1 MSLLL
6 EALQKASKNR
16 DEANAETT
24 GDITQMA
31 DELTLEPTLSAPDV
45 LPDPASS
52 PTAAQAATLLQARSA
67 PAPGFDVLDY
77 AREHYMISFLGC
89 AVLFALAYGTYVYV
103 QVAQPFRSPAPA
115 LAPLVAAPPSATLAS
130 APPPPDSA
138 KITGLPGGM
147 ASSDG
152 SSGADAVAS
161 IANVEDAS
169 GQPAPPASAAAFDEP
184 TAKPAARKKTS
195 AKPARNPKAKAASRG
210 LSNSAPLADAGDTV
224 ETIVIPSLRAETGG
238 VEVRKDAAKQSQ
250 VAAILMQAYEALQRG
265 ENAKARELYEQF
277 IQMEPRSIDAL
288 LGLGAIALGE
298 GRLDDASGYYQRILA
313 LDPRNSYA
321 QAGLISIVGG
331 ADRPASESRLKQLI
345 ARDPSAFLNYSLGN
359 LYAEQGQWPSA
370 QQAYFQAFQMQ
381 QDNADYAFNLAVG
394 LDHLGQDK
402 LALDYYR
409 KALDLSFK
417 KGLANFDQ
425 TLVIQRVGQLS
436 ARVEQ

>member
-24 GDITQMA
+24 GNITETA
-31 DELTLEPTLSAPDV
+31 DELALEPTLSAPDV
-45 LPDPASS
+45 LPDPAGS

-67 PAPGFDVLDY
+67 PGFNVLDY

-89 AVLFALAYGTYVYV
+89 AVVFALVYATYVYM

-115 LAPLVAAPPSATLAS
+115 LAPLVAAPPIAAQAS
-130 APPPPDSA
+130 APPPDSA

-147 ASSDG
+147 TSSDAI
-152 SSGADAVAS
+152 SGAGAVAA
-161 IANVEDAS
+161 IGNVEDAS
-169 GQPAPPASAAAFDEP
+169 GQPVPPALDEP
-184 TAKPAARKKTS
+184 TAMPVAKRKTS
-195 AKPARNPKAKAASRG
+195 AKPARGPKMKAVSRG
-210 LSNSAPLADAGDTV
+210 LPNSAPLADAGDTV
-224 ETIVIPSLRAETGG
+224 ETIVISSLRAESGA
-238 VEVRKDAAKQSQ
+238 VEVRKDAAKQPQ
-250 VAAILMQAYEALQRG
+250 VAAMLMQAYEALQRG

-277 IQMEPRSIDAL
+277 IQLEPRSIDAL

-298 GRLDDASGYYQRILA
+298 GRLDDASSYYQRILA

>member
-16 DEANAETT
+16 DEAKAGTT
-24 GDITQMA
+24 GDLTAMA
-31 DELTLEPTLSAPDV
+31 DELSLEPTMSAPDA
-45 LPDPASS
+45 LPDSAGS
-52 PTAAQAATLLQARSA
+52 PTAAQAATLLQARSV
-67 PAPGFDVLDY
+67 PGFNVLDY
-77 AREHYMISFLGC
+77 AREHYMISFLGF
-89 AVLFALAYGTYVYV
+89 AILFALGYGTYVYV
-103 QVAQPFRSPAPA
+103 QVAQPFRSPTPA
-115 LAPLVAAPPSATLAS
+115 LAPLVAAPQSAAIAS
-130 APPPPDSA
+130 APPPDSA

-147 ASSDG
+147 TSSDG
-152 SSGADAVAS
+152 SAGAGAMAAT
-161 IANVEDAS
+161 ANAADAS
-169 GQPAPPASAAAFDEP
+169 GQPAPPASAPVFDEP
-184 TAKPAARKKTS
+184 MAMPAARKKTS
-195 AKPARNPKAKAASRG
+195 AKPASAPRAKAASRST
-210 LSNSAPLADAGDTV
+210 SNSAPLTDAGDRV
-224 ETIVIPSLRAETGG
+224 ETIVIPTSRPEPGG
-238 VEVRKDAAKQSQ
+238 VEVRKDATRQTQ
-250 VAAILMQAYEALQRG
+250 VTPVLMQAYEALQRG

-277 IQMEPRSIDAL
+277 LQREPRSIDAL

-381 QDNADYAFNLAVG
+381 QDNPDYAFNLAVG

-417 KGLANFDQ
+417 KGHANFDQ

>member
-24 GDITQMA
+24 GDLTEMA

-45 LPDPASS
+45 LPDPADS

-67 PAPGFDVLDY
+67 PGFNVLDY

-89 AVLFALAYGTYVYV
+89 AVLFALVYGTYVYV

-115 LAPLVAAPPSATLAS
+115 LAPLVAAPPIAAQAS
-130 APPPPDSA
+130 APPPDSA

-147 ASSDG
+147 TSSDAI
-152 SSGADAVAS
+152 SGAGAVAA
-161 IANVEDAS
+161 IGNVEDAS
-169 GQPAPPASAAAFDEP
+169 GQPVPPALDEP
-184 TAKPAARKKTS
+184 TAMPVAKRKTS
-195 AKPARNPKAKAASRG
+195 AKPARGPKMKAVSRG
-210 LSNSAPLADAGDTV
+210 LPNSAPLADAGDTV
-224 ETIVIPSLRAETGG
+224 ETIVISSLRAESGA
-238 VEVRKDAAKQSQ
+238 VEVRKDAAKQPQ
-250 VAAILMQAYEALQRG
+250 VAAMLMQAYEALQRG

-277 IQMEPRSIDAL
+277 IQLEPRSIDAL

-298 GRLDDASGYYQRILA
+298 GRLDDASSYYQRILA

>member
-16 DEANAETT
+16 DEANAEIT
-24 GDITQMA
+24 GDITEMA
-31 DELTLEPTLSAPDV
+31 DELALEPTLSAPDV
-45 LPDPASS
+45 LPDPAGS

-67 PAPGFDVLDY
+67 PGFNVLDY

-89 AVLFALAYGTYVYV
+89 AVLFALVYGTYVYV
-103 QVAQPFRSPAPA
+103 QVAQPFRSSAPA
-115 LAPLVAAPPSATLAS
+115 LAPLVAAPPIAAQAS
-130 APPPPDSA
+130 APPPDSA

-147 ASSDG
+147 TSPDAI
-152 SSGADAVAS
+152 SGAGAVAA
-161 IANVEDAS
+161 IGNVEDTS
-169 GQPAPPASAAAFDEP
+169 GQPVTPALDEP
-184 TAKPAARKKTS
+184 TAMPVAKKRTSVKPA
-195 AKPARNPKAKAASRG
+195 PGPKMKAVSRG
-210 LSNSAPLADAGDTV
+210 LPKSAPLADAGDTV
-224 ETIVIPSLRAETGG
+224 ETIVIPSLRAESGA
-238 VEVRKDAAKQSQ
+238 VEVRKDAAKQTQ
-250 VAAILMQAYEALQRG
+250 VAAMLMQAYEALQRG

-277 IQMEPRSIDAL
+277 IQLEPRSIDAL

-298 GRLDDASGYYQRILA
+298 GRLDDASSYYQRILA

-381 QDNADYAFNLAVG
+381 QDNPDYAFNLAVG

-417 KGLANFDQ
+417 KGHANFDQ